1 MDFYLGISYIW
12 SYWIIYVAGICMTRK
27 DSDIAMTRK
36 EYDELMKLEKQD
48 LILHIL
54 ALQDRVAQLEEHN
67 TEMGWRLNP
76 DRMGG
81 QFTEEEKN
89 RTGWL

>member
-1 MDFYLGISYIW
+1 
-12 SYWIIYVAGICMTRK
+12 MTF
-27 DSDIAMTRK
+27 
-36 EYDELMKLEKQD
+36 DEFEKLMKLEKRE
-48 LILHIL
+48 LVIKIWKLR
-54 ALQDRVAQLEEHN
+54 DRVSKLEEQN
-67 TEMGWRLNP
+67 IDMGWRLNP

>member
-1 MDFYLGISYIW
+1 
-12 SYWIIYVAGICMTRK
+12 MTK
-27 DSDIAMTRK
+27 EEFDQLMT
-36 EYDELMKLEKQD
+36 LEKRD
-48 LILHIL
+48 LIIEIWKLR
-54 ALQDRVAQLEEHN
+54 DRVVKLEEHN

-81 QFTEEEKN
+81 QFTEEERN

>member
-1 MDFYLGISYIW
+1 
-12 SYWIIYVAGICMTRK
+12 MTK
-27 DSDIAMTRK
+27 EEFDQLMT
-36 EYDELMKLEKQD
+36 LEKRD
-48 LILHIL
+48 LIIKIWH
-54 ALQDRVAQLEEHN
+54 LQDRVAQLEEHN
-67 TEMGWRLNP
+67 TEMGWQTSP

>member
-1 MDFYLGISYIW
+1 
-12 SYWIIYVAGICMTRK
+12 MTREEF
-27 DSDIAMTRK
+27 DQLMT
-36 EYDELMKLEKQD
+36 LEKRD
-48 LILHIL
+48 LIIKIWH
-54 ALQDRVAQLEEHN
+54 LQDRVTQLEEHN

>member
-1 MDFYLGISYIW
+1 MTKEELIKLIEEDVSVD
-12 SYWIIYVAGICMTRK
+12 IYG
-27 DSDIAMTRK
+27 
-36 EYDELMKLEKQD
+36 D
-48 LILHIL
+48 LHGH
-54 ALQDRVAQLEEHN
+54 DRVAECIAIRFITMKDEIERLQKVN
-67 TEMGWRLNP
+67 SDMGWRLNP

>member
-1 MDFYLGISYIW
+1 
-12 SYWIIYVAGICMTRK
+12 MTQEEF
-27 DSDIAMTRK
+27 DQLMT
-36 EYDELMKLEKQD
+36 LEKQD
-48 LILHIL
+48 LIIKIWH
-54 ALQDRVAQLEEHN
+54 LQDRVAQLEEQN

-89 RTGWL
+89 WDGWL

>member
-1 MDFYLGISYIW
+1 MTQEEFDQLMTLEKRDLIIEIW
-12 SYWIIYVAGICMTRK
+12 KLR
-27 DSDIAMTRK
+27 DRIAQ
-36 EYDELMKLEKQD
+36 LEKQ
-48 LILHIL
+48 
-54 ALQDRVAQLEEHN
+54 N

-89 RTGWL
+89 RTGWI